1 METVKVYESV
11 QALGKDE
18 ACYVVTEVVNLEAAI
33 GDGLLITSSDGLK
46 LVLPKGTIF
55 TYTGFDN

>member
-18 ACYVVTEVVNLEAAI
+18 ACYVDTEVVDLEAAV
-33 GDGLLITSSDGLK
+33 GDGILITSEDGLK
-46 LVLPKGTIF
+46 LVLPKGIIF
-55 TYTGFDN
+55 TYTGFGD

>member
-18 ACYVVTEVVNLEAAI
+18 ACYVDTEVVNLGSAI
-33 GDGLLITSSDGLK
+33 GDSFLITNKEGLR
-46 LVLPKGTIF
+46 LVLPKGVIF
-55 TYTGFDN
+55 TYTGFGE